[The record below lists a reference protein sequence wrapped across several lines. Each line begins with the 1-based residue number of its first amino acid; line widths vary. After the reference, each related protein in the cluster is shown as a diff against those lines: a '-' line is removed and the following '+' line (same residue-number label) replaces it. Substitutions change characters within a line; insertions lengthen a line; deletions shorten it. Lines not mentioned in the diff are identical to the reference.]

1 MRRIYEK
8 IAEIGVGVVVR
19 RLAAGL
25 VLSAAG
31 TAVIMQDEGTVNTV
45 YLDPVKIAT
54 VCTGHVTTER
64 VGTAKTDAEC
74 AELLIAD
81 TEIAQK
87 AVRSSVKVAITQG
100 QYDRLVSFTF
110 NVGTA
115 AFKSSTLLQKLNAGQ
130 CRAAADEFLRW
141 VKAKGRTLP
150 GLVAR
155 RQRDRDAF
163 AADCP

>member
-1 MRRIYEK
+1 MRKLYEK
-8 IAEIGVGVVVR
+8 VLEVGVGVVVR

-31 TAVIMQDEGTVNTV
+31 TAVIMTDEGTVNTV

-54 VCTGHVTTER
+54 VCTGHVTTEQ
-64 VGTAKTDAEC
+64 VGTYKTPGEC
-74 AELLIAD
+74 AELLQAD
-81 TEIAQK
+81 TGIAQV
-87 AVRSSVKVAITQG
+87 AVRSAVKVPITQG

-110 NVGTA
+110 NVGTS
-115 AFKSSTLLQKLNAGQ
+115 AFKSSTLLKYLNAGQ
-130 CRAAADEFLRW
+130 CRQAADEFLKW

-163 AADCP
+163 IQDCP